1 MLIEFKVSNYR
12 SIREEQTFS
21 LVASNSDKELPSC
34 VIECDL
40 PSLSGVKFLKGAAI
54 YGANASGK
62 SNVVQAIRFLAEF
75 VKGSVTKLKP
85 GDSTGA
91 EPFKLDRTSA
101 SEPSKFEITFVA
113 DGVRY
118 LFGLSVTEQRV
129 VEEYLVAYPKGAPQ
143 RWYHRAFNEETN
155 TYTWAKSSTAFKHD
169 KDLQEKTRDNSLFLS
184 VGPQFNHPQ
193 LTQVFNWF
201 ETNLHFIQLADEVLT
216 PEATAKLIT
225 QPSHHDRL
233 LNLLRSADIG
243 ITDAKIQEK
252 DAFSLAELRQKVS
265 PDLLPEMES
274 LITAIESFNAKA
286 KAKFSPDKVAEPVK
300 RMEINLTHKAEGI
313 DPVSL
318 DYEEEESA
326 GTQRFFSLIGPW
338 TDILDNGYTAFID
351 EIETSLH
358 PILVRELLAL
368 LFSDKG
374 NPKGAQIV
382 FTTHNPILLDS
393 TLLRRDQIWFTEK
406 SPAGATHLYPLTD
419 YKPRKDEALA
429 KGYLAGRYGAIP
441 YLPDGLKL

>member
-34 VIECDL
+34 VIERDL

-75 VKGSVTKLKP
+75 VKGSVTRLKP
-85 GDSTGA
+85 GDSTGT
-91 EPFKLDRTSA
+91 EPFKLDQTSA

-118 LFGLSVTEQRV
+118 LFGLLVTEQRV

-143 RWYHRAFNEETN
+143 RWYHRTFNEEKN
-155 TYTWAKSSTAFKHD
+155 TYTWAKPSIAFKHD
-169 KDLQEKTRDNSLFLS
+169 KDLQEKTRENSLFLS

-193 LTQVFNWF
+193 LTKAFNWF
-201 ETNLHFIQLADEVLT
+201 KTNLRFIQLADEGLAQWT
-216 PEATAKLIT
+216 TARLIAKPT
-225 QPSHHDRL
+225 HHDRL
-233 LNLLRSADIG
+233 LNLLKSADIG

-252 DAFSLAELRQKVS
+252 DAFNSTELRQRVP

-274 LITAIESFNAKA
+274 LITAVESFNAKA

-338 TDILDNGYTAFID
+338 MDTLDNGYTVLID

-358 PILVRELLAL
+358 PILVKELLEL
-368 LFSDKG
+368 LFSSQY
-374 NPKGAQIV
+374 NTKGAQIV
-382 FTTHNPILLDS
+382 FTAHNPILLDS

-406 SPAGATHLYPLTD
+406 SSAGATHLYPLTD